1 MIWKDKTF
9 LRSAAVLIGTMVG
22 VGVFGIPFAF
32 AKAGFWVGFL
42 FLIFI
47 AAVTLVMNFM
57 YGEVILRTHAKHQLV
72 GYTQIYLGSFFKK
85 IIFFTTALSTYS
97 ALLAYIIISGDFLSN
112 IFSNFFYFSPVVYS
126 IIFFVIG
133 SLLILKGIKT
143 ISRVELV
150 LAGLFVAVI
159 LGILVLS
166 ASKINFSNFIEVMP
180 VYWFLPYGIF
190 LFAFAGLPAIP
201 LQRQL
206 LAGREKLLRK
216 SILISVLLVAA
227 LYFIFAFS
235 VLGVSGDTTTPD
247 AISGLFASLGGTI
260 VILGSLFGVLAV
272 STSYL
277 MLGTAFLDIF
287 HLDFGVS
294 RKLSWFLVI
303 VPPFVLFLGGMRT
316 FIDVIS
322 LAGSVGIGIEGVVL
336 VLLFIKSK
344 SKGDRI
350 PEYGLKVPHWLLY
363 FLAAVFIGG
372 AVYAIF
378 IK

>member
-32 AKAGFWVGFL
+32 AKAGFLVGFL
-42 FLIFI
+42 FLILI
-47 AAVTLVMNFM
+47 AAATLVMNFM
-57 YGEVILRTHAKHQLV
+57 YGEVILRTKAKHQLV
-72 GYTQIYLGSFFKK
+72 GYAQIYLGSVFKK
-85 IIFFTTALSTYS
+85 IVFFTTALSGYS
-97 ALLAYIIISGDFLSN
+97 ALLAYIIVSGDFLSN
-112 IFSNFFYFSPVVYS
+112 IFSNFLYISPAAYS
-126 IIFFVIG
+126 WIFFIVC
-133 SLLILKGIKT
+133 SFLILKGIKT
-143 ISRVELV
+143 VSWVELF
-150 LAGLFVAVI
+150 LTALFAAVI
-159 LGILVLS
+159 LVIFLFGIG
-166 ASKINFSNFIEVMP
+166 KINLSNFAGIMP
-180 VYWFLPYGIF
+180 EYWFLPYGIF
-190 LFAFAGLPAIP
+190 LFAFAGLSAIP
-201 LQRQL
+201 LQRQI
-206 LAGREKLLRK
+206 LAGREDLFKK

-227 LYFIFAFS
+227 LYFLFAFT
-235 VLGVSGDTTTPD
+235 VLGISGDTTTPD

-260 VILGSLFGVLAV
+260 VVFGSLFGVLAV

-294 RKLSWFLVI
+294 RKLSWLLVI

-336 VLLFIKSK
+336 LLLFIKSK
-344 SKGDRI
+344 SKGDRT
-350 PEYGLKVPHWLLY
+350 PEYSFKLPRWLLY

-378 IK
+378 VK

>member
-9 LRSAAVLIGTMVG
+9 LRSAAVLVGTMVG

-47 AAVTLVMNFM
+47 AGATLLMNFM
-57 YGEVILRTHAKHQLV
+57 YGEVILRTQARHQLV
-72 GYTQIYLGSFFKK
+72 GYAQIYLGAFFKK
-85 IIFFTTALSTYS
+85 VVFFTTALSGYS
-97 ALLAYIIISGDFLSN
+97 ALLAYIIVSGDFLSN
-112 IFSNFFYFSPVVYS
+112 IFSNFLYVSPVAYS
-126 IIFFVIG
+126 WIFFIVC
-133 SLLILKGIKT
+133 SFLILKGIKT
-143 ISRVELV
+143 VSWVELF
-150 LAGLFVAVI
+150 LTALFAAVI
-159 LGILVLS
+159 LMIFSFGIG
-166 ASKINFSNFIEVMP
+166 KINFSNFLSITPE
-180 VYWFLPYGIF
+180 YWFLPYGIF
-190 LFAFAGLPAIP
+190 LFAFAGLSAIP
-201 LQRQL
+201 LQRQI
-206 LAGREKLLRK
+206 LAGRETLFKK

-227 LYFIFAFS
+227 LYFVFAFT

-260 VILGSLFGVLAV
+260 VVFGSLFGVLAV

-294 RKLSWFLVI
+294 RKLSWLLVI

-344 SKGDRI
+344 SKGDRV
-350 PEYGLKVPHWLLY
+350 PEYSFKLPQWLLY
-363 FLAAVFIGG
+363 FLATVFIGG

-378 IK
+378 IR